1 LHEFDHWAGSLQ
13 ENIVQVVSDLVRD
26 RLADMPVIAY
36 PWHGTVKPDYEV
48 LLTFN
53 RFDHEADKVWLKLRW
68 SLIRTSDNRLLE
80 MQRLVIEEPL
90 QGEGIEAVV
99 AAANRAME
107 PLAERIASAIL
118 SFE

>member
-1 LHEFDHWAGSLQ
+1 
-13 ENIVQVVSDLVRD
+13 
-26 RLADMPVIAY
+26 
-36 PWHGTVKPDYEV
+36 DYEV

-53 RFDHEADKVWLKLRW
+53 RFDHEGDKIWLKLRW
-68 SLIRTSDNRLLE
+68 SLIRTSDSRLLE

-107 PLAERIASAIL
+107 TLAERIASAIL